1 MDIEA
6 VRRSLDFIKNAKI
19 SDLASLK
26 DSAITKTLNDI
37 YFNDFDNIEEALNE
51 LERIERISKL
61 KPEVLKRFKIELQPM
76 KRKHNIHYT
85 NQIINYLN
93 QNIKCWTYW
102 DRLPITITDTHT
114 KKQITIHNEEWENWR
129 KIIYEWLGVPKE
141 VMEVL

>member
-6 VRRSLDFIKNAKI
+6 VRRSLDFIKNVEIKDI
-19 SDLASLK
+19 ASLK

-51 LERIERISKL
+51 LEKIETISKL

-76 KRKHNIHYT
+76 KRKQNIHYS

-93 QNIKCWTYW
+93 QNMKCWAHW
-102 DRLPITITDTHT
+102 NRLPITITDTT
-114 KKQITIHNEEWENWR
+114 TNKQLTIHANEWIKWKEMV
-129 KIIYEWLGVPKE
+129 YEWLGIPKE
-141 VMEVL
+141 VLEVI

>member
-1 MDIEA
+1 MDIES
-6 VRRSLDFIKNAKI
+6 VRRSLNFIKNVEIKDI
-19 SDLASLK
+19 ASLK

-51 LERIERISKL
+51 LEKIEKISKF

-76 KRKHNIHYT
+76 KRKQNIHYS

-93 QNIKCWTYW
+93 QNMKCWAYW
-102 DRLPITITDTHT
+102 NRLPITITDTHT

-129 KIIYEWLGVPKE
+129 IMIYEWLGVPKE
-141 VMEVL
+141 VLEVI